1 MSERSLSVGGVYVAP
16 SRLSGHGVFAGRHY
30 EAGEGLFELQGEA
43 LTKAQI
49 LVGGEE
55 HAANA
60 YQIDNDL
67 YIYPL
72 HPEGRFMN
80 HSCDPN
86 AGLREDRRMVALREI
101 FPGEEVLFDYST
113 TMSEQHWTMPCRC
126 GALTCRGL
134 IGDFHELPW
143 RVQQRYLRLAVVQRF
158 IVRQVFERAA
168 LAMKQGR
175 GPSARWARAAAEV
188 VELESLP
195 AGAAGPEAREA
206 VRKEGE
212 PTLERSP
219 LEGPGQKHWRAQPGS
234 DG

>member
-60 YQIDNDL
+60 YQIDDDL

-126 GALTCRGL
+126 GASTCRGL

-143 RVQQRYLRLAVVQRF
+143 GVQQRYLRLAVVQRF
-158 IVRQVFERAA
+158 IVRQVFEHAA
-168 LAMKQGR
+168 AAMRQGR
-175 GPSARWARAAAEV
+175 GPSASWARAAAEV
-188 VELESLP
+188 VGLEALP
-195 AGAAGPEAREA
+195 TGVAESGAKGAASVRE
-206 VRKEGE
+206 E
-212 PTLERSP
+212 TS
-219 LEGPGQKHWRAQPGS
+219 LEGRAGRRS
-234 DG
+234 VLGRGDES